1 MKRTAVITG
10 IVLSAVIAIGAFVIA
25 GGEQPS
31 EAKASP
37 SNDKVVAAPEKKE
50 QKSTKDFALAVASAK
65 KSDDK
70 VSSESPVPPG
80 SDKSDDKDD
89 SKDES
94 NNGSND
100 DSKDDDDK
108 YEARKQFVGVS
119 PREVKAGRSVEVQVR
134 GFAGVVGG
142 SVTVKFVDKKTG
154 ATTASVG
161 VTVNSK
167 GRGKLKVPAPTVGG
181 TYNVVVGSTVM
192 TTFRVK

>member
-134 GFAGVVGG
+134 GFAPN
-142 SVTVKFVDKKTG
+142 SKVTVKFVKKG
-154 ATTASVG
+154 ATTATTSVG
-161 VTVNSK
+161 VDVNSK